1 MADAKIGPP
10 ITFQVIRRLW
20 PGKERE
26 YYDFLADHLTDPIV
40 SAGMMHGGKQYS
52 DSLKPE
58 PHRIHPMGLAGYIL
72 HET

>member
-1 MADAKIGPP
+1 MADSEIGPP
-10 ITFQVIRRLW
+10 IMFQVIRRLW

-26 YYDFLADHLTDPIV
+26 YFDFLADHLTDPIV
-40 SAGMMHGGKQYS
+40 AEVMMHGGQQYT

-58 PHRIHPMGLAGYIL
+58 PDRIQPMGLARYIL